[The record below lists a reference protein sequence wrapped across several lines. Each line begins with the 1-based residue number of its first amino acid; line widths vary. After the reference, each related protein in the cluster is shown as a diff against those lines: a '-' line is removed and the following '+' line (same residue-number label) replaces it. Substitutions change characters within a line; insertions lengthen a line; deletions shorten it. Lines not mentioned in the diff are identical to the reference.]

1 MCDQEYKAGVVYLD
15 NAATTRMAEEAEAAM
30 QPYLVEKFGN
40 ASTAYGYGEEAQ
52 AAIAHAREV
61 IAASLDARPS
71 EIYFTSGGSEADN
84 WAVID
89 SPALTPAME
98 KAFRLA
104 AKNRN
109 TQKKTSVS

>member
-61 IAASLDARPS
+61 IAACLLYTSPS
-71 EIYFTSGGSEADN
+71 PRD
-84 WAVID
+84 
-89 SPALTPAME
+89 
-98 KAFRLA
+98 R
-104 AKNRN
+104 
-109 TQKKTSVS
+109 QKSRMPSSA

>member
-52 AAIAHAREV
+52 AAIAHARGDCCITGCQTV
-61 IAASLDARPS
+61 GNLFYI
-71 EIYFTSGGSEADN
+71 GGSEADN
-84 WAVID
+84 WAIKGWRKRMENTVVIS
-89 SPALTPAME
+89 SPAGLNIT
-98 KAFRLA
+98 R
-104 AKNRN
+104 
-109 TQKKTSVS
+109 S

>member
-52 AAIAHAREV
+52 AANCPCERGDCSITGCQTVGNLFYIGR
-61 IAASLDARPS
+61 I
-71 EIYFTSGGSEADN
+71 GGGQLGS
-84 WAVID
+84 
-89 SPALTPAME
+89 
-98 KAFRLA
+98 
-104 AKNRN
+104 
-109 TQKKTSVS
+109 

>member
-71 EIYFTSGGSEADN
+71 ETILHRADRRRTTGQLRGWRKRMEN
-84 WAVID
+84 TVVI
-89 SPALTPAME
+89 SLPAGLNIT
-98 KAFRLA
+98 R
-104 AKNRN
+104 
-109 TQKKTSVS
+109 S

>member
-61 IAASLDARPS
+61 IAADRRKSILHRGDRRRITGQLRGWRRRM
-71 EIYFTSGGSEADN
+71 ENTV
-84 WAVID
+84 VIS
-89 SPALTPAME
+89 SPAGLNIT
-98 KAFRLA
+98 R
-104 AKNRN
+104 
-109 TQKKTSVS
+109 S

>member
-61 IAASLDARPS
+61 IAASLDRRKS
-71 EIYFTSGGSEADN
+71 ILHRADRRRTTGQLRGWRKRMEN
-84 WAVID
+84 TVVI
-89 SPALTPAME
+89 SLPAGLNIT
-98 KAFRLA
+98 R
-104 AKNRN
+104 
-109 TQKKTSVS
+109 S